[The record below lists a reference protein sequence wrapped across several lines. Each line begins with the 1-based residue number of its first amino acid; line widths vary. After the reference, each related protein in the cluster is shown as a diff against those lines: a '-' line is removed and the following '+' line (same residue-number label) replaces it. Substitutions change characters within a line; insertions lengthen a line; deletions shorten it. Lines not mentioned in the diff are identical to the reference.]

1 MTFEFWFMLPVAIV
15 FATIALGSGVEGATF
30 FSPFFILVLGLEP
43 TVAIGAGLIVEVFGF
58 SSGLHAYVRKRLIDY
73 RMGGTLLAV
82 SIPAALVGT
91 YAAHFIADDI
101 LKTILGV
108 GLVAVA
114 ASFLRSP
121 TEETREHLD
130 EAAKQPS
137 DRAERCLVTA
147 DDEKLCYTVF
157 NRTEGVLTGGI
168 GGLFIGMVSTGLGE
182 MNGYLLLQRCRVPA
196 RIAVA
201 TSVFVVAITALT
213 ASVSHAAAF
222 FQEGGAALTQL
233 LNLLVFTVH
242 GVVIGGQIGPSVS
255 ERIPERTLE
264 LGMGVLFL
272 LVSLILL
279 AEVALR

>member
-1 MTFEFWFMLPVAIV
+1 MTLEFWFMLPVAIV

-58 SSGLHAYVRKRLIDY
+58 SSGLYAYIRKRLIDY

-82 SIPAALVGT
+82 SVPAALAGT
-91 YAAHFIADDI
+91 YAAHYIADDI

-114 ASFLRSP
+114 ASFLRTPSKD
-121 TEETREHLD
+121 THEHLD
-130 EAAKQPS
+130 AAAQQS
-137 DRAERCLVTA
+137 ADRAERCLVTA
-147 DDEKLCYTVF
+147 DNEKVCYTVF
-157 NRTEGVLTGGI
+157 NRTEGILSGGI

-182 MNGYLLLQRCRVPA
+182 MNGYLLLQRCRVPG

-201 TSVFVVAITALT
+201 TSVFVVAITALV

-222 FQEGGAALTQL
+222 FQEGGAALNQL
-233 LNLLVFTVH
+233 LNLLIFTVP
-242 GVVIGGQIGPSVS
+242 GVIIGGQIGPSVS

-264 LGMGVLFL
+264 LGMGILFL

-279 AEVALR
+279 AEVAVR

>member
-58 SSGLHAYVRKRLIDY
+58 SSGLYAYVRKRLIDY

-233 LNLLVFTVH
+233 LNLLVFTVP

>member
-1 MTFEFWFMLPVAIV
+1 MTFEFWFMLPVALV

-43 TVAIGAGLIVEVFGF
+43 TMAIGAGLIVEVFGF
-58 SSGLHAYVRKRLIDY
+58 SSGLYAYVRRRLIDY
-73 RMGGTLLAV
+73 RMGGTLLAI

-91 YAAHFIADDI
+91 YAAHYVADDI

-114 ASFLRSP
+114 GSFLRAP
-121 TEETREHLD
+121 TEEVRKHLD
-130 EAAKQPS
+130 ETAHQSS
-137 DRAERCLVTA
+137 DRAERCLETA
-147 DDEKLCYTVF
+147 DGEEVCYTVF
-157 NRTEGVLTGGI
+157 NRTEGILTGGI

-182 MNGYLLLQRCRVPA
+182 MNGYLLLQRCRVPG

-201 TSVFVVAITALT
+201 TSVFVVALTALT

-222 FQEGGAALTQL
+222 LQEGGAALNQL
-233 LNLLVFTVH
+233 LSLLAFTVP
-242 GVVIGGQIGPSVS
+242 GVIIGGQIGPAVS
-255 ERIPERTLE
+255 GRIPERTLE
-264 LGMGVLFL
+264 LGMGILFL
-272 LVSLILL
+272 IVSLILL